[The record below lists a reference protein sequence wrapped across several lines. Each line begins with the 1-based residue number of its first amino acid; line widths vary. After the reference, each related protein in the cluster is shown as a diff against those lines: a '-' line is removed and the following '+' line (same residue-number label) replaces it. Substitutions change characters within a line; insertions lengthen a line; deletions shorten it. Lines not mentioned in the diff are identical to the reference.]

1 MLELLKNNLH
11 RKIVAIETLG
21 PRRIYIQMKPENLL
35 DAVNY
40 FIELGMR
47 FITISGIDELESFE
61 LLYHFSEDK
70 TGVVFSL
77 RVILDIANSE
87 ILSMERVLPAVAWI
101 ENEISELFG
110 IKFRELSEKEHF
122 LLSKDYCG
130 RRNPLRKI

>member
-1 MLELLKNNLH
+1 
-11 RKIVAIETLG
+11 
-21 PRRIYIQMKPENLL
+21 MKPENLL

-110 IKFRELSEKEHF
+110 IRFRELSGKEHV